1 MRNLITSDVFAFAR
15 IVKAS
20 GIRDELTAKMME
32 LQKTENADL
41 RRVGLDTVLMII
53 EALSEKKAE
62 RSIYEFLGPI
72 MEMTA
77 DEVAALPANEFIDA
91 IKRIG
96 EENDL
101 ASFFSVVSGALG
113 KN

>member
-20 GIRDELTAKMME
+20 GVRQELIDKLIE
-32 LQKTENADL
+32 LQNVESADL
-41 RRVGLDTVLMII
+41 KRVGLDTVLLII
-53 EALSEKKAE
+53 EALADKKAE
-62 RSIYEFLGPI
+62 RSIYDFFAPI

-77 DEVAALPANEFIDA
+77 DEVAALPANEFIEA
-91 IKRIG
+91 VKRIG

-101 ASFFSVVSGALG
+101 ASFFSFVSGALG